1 MRASDKF
8 LRGLLI
14 GVRDRIQVQSRYS
27 LFTRVRGRGILRS
40 SRAGTLY
47 EGLALSCL
55 RPTRWG

>member
-27 LFTRVRGRGILRS
+27 LFTRVRGRGILGS
-40 SRAGTLY
+40 S
-47 EGLALSCL
+47 
-55 RPTRWG
+55 P

>member
-27 LFTRVRGRGILRS
+27 LIHLSAWKENSPKFAV
-40 SRAGTLY
+40 
-47 EGLALSCL
+47 EGACAEV
-55 RPTRWG
+55 